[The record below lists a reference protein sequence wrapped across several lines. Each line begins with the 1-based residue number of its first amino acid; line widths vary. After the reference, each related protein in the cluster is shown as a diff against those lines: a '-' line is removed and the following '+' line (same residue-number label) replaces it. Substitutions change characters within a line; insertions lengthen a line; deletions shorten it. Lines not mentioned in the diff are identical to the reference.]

1 MRRLLGWLL
10 DLLYPRDCFF
20 CGRPAGEGGHICVE
34 CLERLSLHRNPSC
47 TLCGAESS
55 LPEGPD
61 FVCSDCLRR
70 RPTFER
76 AFVVARYDGAL
87 RDLIQAFKYR
97 RGLWLLEDLTRFLV
111 AAYLARISPLGLRF
125 DAVVPV
131 PMQPAKL
138 RARGY
143 NQAELLA
150 RGVSRQLG
158 IPLRTRLL
166 RRVGTGVLSQTRLRR
181 EGRIQNAAAAYR
193 VAHPKHLRGKTLLLV
208 DDVMTTGATC
218 EACARLLRRA
228 GAAKVYVL
236 ALARPLMS

>member
-20 CGRPAGEGGHICVE
+20 CGRPAGEGGHICPD
-34 CLERLSLHRNPSC
+34 CLGRLSLRRNPAC
-47 TLCGAESS
+47 AICGAESA

-61 FVCSDCLRR
+61 FVCSDCLRK
-70 RPTFER
+70 RPSFER
-76 AFVVARYDGAL
+76 AIVVARYDGAV
-87 RDLIQAFKYR
+87 RDLIQTFKYR

-111 AAYLARISPLGLRF
+111 AAYLARLSPLGLRF

-131 PMQPAKL
+131 PMQPSKC
-138 RARGY
+138 RARGF

-150 RGVSRQLG
+150 RGVARQLG

-166 RRVGTGVLSQTRLRR
+166 RRVPTGVVSQTRLRR
-181 EGRIQNAAAAYR
+181 AARQRNAAAAYR
-193 VAHPKHLRGKTLLLV
+193 TAHPRHILGKRLLLV

-218 EACARLLRRA
+218 EACSRLLRQA

-236 ALARPLMS
+236 ALARPLRL

>member
-20 CGRPAGEGGHICVE
+20 CGRPAGEGGHICTD
-34 CLERLSLHRNPSC
+34 CLERLSFHRNPSC
-47 TLCGAESS
+47 SLCGAESA

-61 FVCSDCLRR
+61 FVCSDCLRK
-70 RPTFER
+70 RPSFER
-76 AFVVARYDGAL
+76 AFIVARYDGAL
-87 RDLIQAFKYR
+87 RDLIQTFKYR

-111 AAYLARISPLGLRF
+111 ATYLARLSPLGLRF

-131 PMQPAKL
+131 PMQSSK
-138 RARGY
+138 RRSRGF

-150 RGVSRQLG
+150 RGLAKQLG
-158 IPLRTRLL
+158 LPLRTRLL
-166 RRVGTGVLSQTRLRR
+166 RRVSTGILSQTRLRR
-181 EGRIQNAAAAYR
+181 EARLRNAAAAYR
-193 VAHPKHLRGKTLLLV
+193 TAHPRHIRGKTLLLV

-218 EACARLLRRA
+218 ETCARLLRQA

-236 ALARPLMS
+236 ALARPLRV